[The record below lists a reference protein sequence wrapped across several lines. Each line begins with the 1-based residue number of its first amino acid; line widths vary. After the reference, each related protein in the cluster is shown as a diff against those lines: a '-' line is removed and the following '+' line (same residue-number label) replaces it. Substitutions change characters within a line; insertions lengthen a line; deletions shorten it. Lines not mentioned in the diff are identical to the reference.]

1 MGARSDVTRGM
12 WKSWGVGEAGDIG
25 SSMQESA
32 YSCADDLRCLKYFS
46 GRYPKTFFSAS
57 SAGVLRD
64 LCGERLEIAA

>member
-1 MGARSDVTRGM
+1 
-12 WKSWGVGEAGDIG
+12 
-25 SSMQESA
+25 MQESA